1 MTGCYNYKLLWKYY
15 YQCCCYLCLVLL
27 LMLLTLLVQAFNVT
41 VLMQITSGL
50 TVERT
55 TWCKTDWWLK
65 KEHLLGHTS
74 GLHSCRCCAFILQKS
89 TGGFSKQAP
98 QDLACERGLDAVTYF
113 FLPCAGILWH
123 PWERWACSGWWSLG
137 RRGQG
142 EGKLPKAILTILYP
156 SMVHGDAFPKCPIP
170 WIHKLLLYPVA
181 NPKPPAHKVL
191 LLGRFSECSCQHL
204 SQPHPMLLIRNE
216 AFFTEFLTNSLLFV
230 IITPF

>member
-113 FLPCAGILWH
+113 FLPLQGRVCYRITVAELTTETLRFSTSKLATRKHYLRIQTRPHL
-123 PWERWACSGWWSLG
+123 ASCLYYLWSL
-137 RRGQG
+137 
-142 EGKLPKAILTILYP
+142 A
-156 SMVHGDAFPKCPIP
+156 
-170 WIHKLLLYPVA
+170 
-181 NPKPPAHKVL
+181 
-191 LLGRFSECSCQHL
+191 
-204 SQPHPMLLIRNE
+204 
-216 AFFTEFLTNSLLFV
+216 
-230 IITPF
+230 